1 LSTGE
6 VVILV
11 TAPTREEAQRIAQLL
26 LERRKAACVNI
37 VPMVDSVFWWQGR
50 LDSGQEVLLIV
61 KTRAALVSQVVQLV
75 RQVHSYTTPEVIA
88 LPIISGNEEYLTW
101 IQAETRND

>member
-1 LSTGE
+1 MSTGE